1 MPPIEIVAGW
11 GKISQLGF
19 EMTRFGSCQQTRGI
33 FFFRLTIQNSLNKGQ
48 KHFFSSTMV
57 L

>member
-1 MPPIEIVAGW
+1 MPPIEIVADW

-19 EMTRFGSCQQTRGI
+19 EMTRFGSCQQTRGT
-33 FFFRLTIQNSLNKGQ
+33 FSFRLTIQNPLNKGQ